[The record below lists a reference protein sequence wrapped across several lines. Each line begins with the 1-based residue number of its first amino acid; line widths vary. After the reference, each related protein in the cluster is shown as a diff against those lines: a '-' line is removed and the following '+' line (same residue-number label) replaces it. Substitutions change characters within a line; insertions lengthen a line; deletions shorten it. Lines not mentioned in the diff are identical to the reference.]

1 MHTLRWGTLAG
12 LLSALGLLAQVTA
25 QTQVKQPVVDLK
37 VVKYEAL
44 ANAIEQNRGKVIIV
58 DFWSDTCLPCKRAM
72 PHLVELYKKHEKDGL
87 IAMTVAVDK
96 AWDQYS
102 PAVHDNLLKFLQK
115 QGATFPNFV
124 LDAPKK
130 VLEDRL
136 RIMAVPSVYVFN
148 RAGKWTHFAEG
159 AEPEKLDA
167 LVKKLLAE
175 K

>member
-1 MHTLRWGTLAG
+1 MQILRWGALAG
-12 LLSALGLLAQVTA
+12 LLSALGLLAQATA
-25 QTQVKQPVVDLK
+25 QTQQKQPAVDLK

-58 DFWSDTCLPCKRAM
+58 DFWADTCLPCKRAM
-72 PHLVELYKKHEKDGL
+72 PHLVELYKKHYKDGL
-87 IAMTVAVDK
+87 TAMTVAVDK

-136 RIMAVPSVYVFN
+136 RVMAVPSVYVFN

-159 AEPEKLDA
+159 IEPEKLDA
-167 LVKKLLAE
+167 LVKNLLAE

>member
-1 MHTLRWGTLAG
+1 MHTLRWGALAG
-12 LLSALGLLAQVTA
+12 LLSALGLLTQAPA
-25 QTQVKQPVVDLK
+25 QTQQKQPAVDLK

-44 ANAIEQNRGKVIIV
+44 ADAIEQNRGKVVIV
-58 DFWSDTCLPCKRAM
+58 DFWSNTCLPCRKAM
-72 PHLVELYKKHEKDGL
+72 PHLVELYKKHHKDGL
-87 IAMTVAVDK
+87 IAMTVALDR
-96 AWDQYS
+96 AWDNYN
-102 PAVHDNLLKFLQK
+102 AKVHDSLLKFLRK

-130 VLEDRL
+130 VLEEKL
-136 RIMAVPSVYVFN
+136 RIMSVPSVYVFN

-159 AEPEKLDA
+159 VEPEKLDA